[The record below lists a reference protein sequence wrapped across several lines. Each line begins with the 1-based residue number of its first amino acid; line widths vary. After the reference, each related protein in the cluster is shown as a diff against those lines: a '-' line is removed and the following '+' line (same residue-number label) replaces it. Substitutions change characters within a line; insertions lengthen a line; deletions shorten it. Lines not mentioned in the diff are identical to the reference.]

1 MLCLARLALV
11 ATCFHISA
19 NMQDQN
25 KPSLFS
31 DPNSLIGKDISG
43 VTVLSLLGHGASGLV
58 YMAFQRSLKRKIALK
73 VIPKENC
80 RADTLVQ
87 IRDEAE
93 TVAVLNHP
101 NIVTVF
107 DVGETE
113 DFLYIKM
120 QLIEGDSLKAV
131 ISRHLRHPVPSRRL
145 IPVHDTLSII
155 SSVLDALDYAHKE
168 DIVHQDV
175 KPGNILIETSTGRP
189 FLVDFG
195 IARTFVSEDNS
206 KVVRGTPLYIAPEQA
221 RGEVT
226 DARADIYSAGVVLWE
241 CLAGTL
247 PVPPLSPV
255 KLVGLKA
262 HKPESF
268 FLSTPSR
275 HNPRIDLELEQI
287 ILQASN
293 PVQEMRYKSCLHFC
307 RSIKQYLS
315 EGGMQ

>member
-1 MLCLARLALV
+1 
-11 ATCFHISA
+11 
-19 NMQDQN
+19 MQILKKN
-25 KPSLFS
+25 GLFS
-31 DPNSLIGKDISG
+31 DPNSLIGKDVSG
-43 VTVLSLLGHGASGLV
+43 VTILDLLGHGASGLV
-58 YMAFQRSLKRKIALK
+58 YTAFQRSLKRKIALK
-73 VIPKENC
+73 VIPKQNGRE
-80 RADTLVQ
+80 DEFIQ

-113 DFLYIKM
+113 EFLFIKM
-120 QLIEGDSLKAV
+120 QLIEGESLKAV
-131 ISRHLRHPVPSRRL
+131 INRHLRHPVPSRRL
-145 IPVHDTLSII
+145 IAVQHALTIM

-175 KPGNILIETSTGRP
+175 KPGNILIETTTGRP

-195 IARTFVSEDNS
+195 IARTFVTEDNS

-241 CLAGTL
+241 SLAGTL
-247 PVPPLSPV
+247 PVAPQSPV
-255 KLVGLKA
+255 KMVGLKA
-262 HKPESF
+262 RNPESF

-275 HNPRIDLELEQI
+275 HNQRIDLELEQI
-287 ILQASN
+287 ILQATN
-293 PVQEMRYKSCLHFC
+293 PVPEMRYQSASQFC
-307 RSIKQYLS
+307 RNISQYQS
-315 EGGMQ
+315 GGGMV